1 MTQQADPY
9 AVLFEPVK
17 IGPLTARNRFY
28 QVPHCTGAGRNYP
41 SVSAHI
47 RATNAEGGWAVVSTE
62 QCDIHYSAD
71 MRAQVRLWNE
81 GDIPFHARMTDLVHQ
96 HGALAACELV
106 HNGSYSPTISGGRY
120 LSHQSTHRFRVHIL
134 YTQGLWINVTLPVF
148 ANGTGERHGWP
159 SRPGLILFMSM
170 PVMTLPCC

>member
-81 GDIPFHARMTDLVHQ
+81 GDIPFSCAYDRPGTPARRTGSVRAGFTTAATPPNHLGREIPISPINTPVQGPYPVHARAMDKRDIASFRQWHRR
-96 HGALAACELV
+96 AARLAKQAGFDIV
-106 HNGSYSPTISGGRY
+106 YVYGR
-120 LSHQSTHRFRVHIL
+120 S
-134 YTQGLWINVTLPVF
+134 
-148 ANGTGERHGWP
+148 
-159 SRPGLILFMSM
+159 
-170 PVMTLPCC
+170 

>member
-81 GDIPFHARMTDLVHQ
+81 ADIPFHARMTDLVHQ
-96 HGALAACELV
+96 HGALAV
-106 HNGSYSPTISGGRY
+106 SY
-120 LSHQSTHRFRVHIL
+120 THLRAHE
-134 YTQGLWINVTLPVF
+134 T
-148 ANGTGERHGWP
+148 
-159 SRPGLILFMSM
+159 
-170 PVMTLPCC
+170 

>member
-106 HNGSYSPTISGGRY
+106 HNGSYSPNHLGREIPISPINTPVQGPYPVHARAMDKRDIA
-120 LSHQSTHRFRVHIL
+120 SFRQWHRRVHL
-134 YTQGLWINVTLPVF
+134 RQPHAARCLSSDVGC
-148 ANGTGERHGWP
+148 GENN
-159 SRPGLILFMSM
+159 S
-170 PVMTLPCC
+170 

>member
-47 RATNAEGGWAVVSTE
+47 RATNAEG
-62 QCDIHYSAD
+62 
-71 MRAQVRLWNE
+71 
-81 GDIPFHARMTDLVHQ
+81 
-96 HGALAACELV
+96 
-106 HNGSYSPTISGGRY
+106 
-120 LSHQSTHRFRVHIL
+120 
-134 YTQGLWINVTLPVF
+134 
-148 ANGTGERHGWP
+148 
-159 SRPGLILFMSM
+159 
-170 PVMTLPCC
+170 